1 MIASVIIKSKIK
13 ERVTNTVVP
22 EWGRV
27 CAVPSDGGRISF
39 HWKELTPAEAKR
51 EIEADGLQEA
61 YRDKYGIVYDT
72 PDGAFKA
79 MFPGGLTGPEKKALE
94 ELDRH

>member
-27 CAVPSDGGRISF
+27 CAVQSHGGMVAF
-39 HWKELTPAEAKR
+39 HYTEMTPVEAKL

-79 MFPGGLTGPEKKALE
+79 MFPGGLTEPEKKALE

>member
-27 CAVPSDGGRISF
+27 SAVRSHGGRISF
-39 HWKELTPAEAKR
+39 HFVEMTPSEAKM

-61 YRDKYGIVYDT
+61 YRDKYGIVFDT

-79 MFPGGLTGPEKKALE
+79 MFPGGLTEPEKKALE

>member
-39 HWKELTPAEAKR
+39 HWK
-51 EIEADGLQEA
+51 
-61 YRDKYGIVYDT
+61 
-72 PDGAFKA
+72 
-79 MFPGGLTGPEKKALE
+79 
-94 ELDRH
+94 